1 MVTGEKQV
9 LCLLECLLE
18 KKCFFERSWCKLRF
32 LGVCCKYVPKHK
44 MGEGGRAG
52 GFDGDTTADGFPRK
66 DGDSLFGKM
75 MLAIR
80 GSHSFGNKVRMLK
93 FPLIL
98 TDTKLYGGALANFY
112 WLTRALELRLES
124 PEVQAHPIITHVR
137 DLGLKVTEGYE
148 ADLKQLLGEDWQTA
162 AARARTP
169 RRGPARRARPS
180 CPRSPSTAGARTSA
194 HRVARGCR
202 GPRP

>member
-1 MVTGEKQV
+1 
-9 LCLLECLLE
+9 
-18 KKCFFERSWCKLRF
+18 
-32 LGVCCKYVPKHK
+32 

-52 GFDGDTTADGFPRK
+52 RLDGDTNGDGFPRK
-66 DGDSLFGKM
+66 DGDSLFGNM

-112 WLTRALELRLES
+112 WLTRALELRLKS
-124 PEVQAHPIITHVR
+124 PEVQAHPIITHVL

-169 RRGPARRARPS
+169 ATDSYVAAIQIADAVQLVAAAFILYGALVIGGGKQTQVSEKSARNF
-180 CPRSPSTAGARTSA
+180 A
-194 HRVARGCR
+194 HHSIELVAD
-202 GPRP
+202 